1 MIQIYSPGHLGQAYQ
16 RAKRHNAFVCIICF
30 LKKFCITFC
39 YCNWIDQEDYC
50 NVYCYTHTLKN
61 YRSKANTNFD
71 IKSDKTDLI

>member
-1 MIQIYSPGHLGQAYQ
+1 M
-16 RAKRHNAFVCIICF
+16 HNLF

-39 YCNWIDQEDYC
+39 DWNWIDQEDYC
-50 NVYCYTHTLKN
+50 NVYYYTHALKN